1 MSRAR
6 QANDEAADFIE
17 RREMPGWTSA
27 DQARLDAWL
36 AESYGNRAAY
46 WRLEHSW
53 READRVSALGPAPAW
68 DETGDI
74 ATAPGRWTP
83 YWSRITAL
91 AASLALVIGIASA
104 IYLHETPQG
113 SVRTAAA
120 DPLPTTRF
128 STPVGA
134 RRIVPLADGSKVE
147 LNTASVVRASI
158 SRSGR
163 DVWLDRGEAYFEVAH
178 RADRP
183 FVVHAGSRII
193 TVLGTKFSVR
203 RDGDQVTVSV
213 LEGRVRVADVK
224 RGTESATVIA
234 AGDMVVARG
243 AATLLNQKAEE
254 QVQDAL
260 SWRSGML
267 TFDQSP
273 LPSVAAEFNRY
284 NRKHIM
290 VRGVEASR
298 RRVGGAFPASDP
310 EGFARLLESAFGLQ
324 VEETADAIIIS
335 D

>member
-17 RREMPGWTSA
+17 RREMPGWTDA
-27 DQARLDAWL
+27 DQLRLNAWL

-46 WRLEHSW
+46 WRLEQSW
-53 READRVSALGPAPAW
+53 READRVSALGPAPAS
-68 DETGDI
+68 
-74 ATAPGRWTP
+74 GRWARRWP
-83 YWSRITAL
+83 QITAL
-91 AASLALVIGIASA
+91 AASLAIAIGAGSWFA
-104 IYLHETPQG
+104 MRDAPQG
-113 SVRTAAA
+113 PVRMAAA
-120 DPLPTTRF
+120 APLPTTTF

-134 RRIVPLADGSKVE
+134 RRTVPLADGSKVE
-147 LNTASVVRASI
+147 LNTASIVRASI
-158 SRSGR
+158 TRSAR

-178 RADRP
+178 LAGRP
-183 FVVHAGSRII
+183 FVVHAGSRTI

-213 LEGRVRVADVK
+213 VEGRVRVADVK
-224 RGTESATVIA
+224 PGTQSAAVIA

-243 AATLLNQKAEE
+243 AATLLNQKAEA
-254 QVQDAL
+254 QVHDAL

-284 NRKHIM
+284 NRKPIM
-290 VRGVEASR
+290 VRGAEASR
-298 RRVGGAFPASDP
+298 RRVGGAFPSSDP
-310 EGFARLLESAFGLQ
+310 EGFARLLGSAFGLK